1 MTKTGIITF
10 HFVNNYGGALQTFA
24 LQKYIAEEFG
34 HDVRVIDYRNRFIQ
48 FTDFV
53 RLFPVTP
60 NSNEIAAGIRT
71 MTSRLRRL
79 KRFDQFVKEHIGLT
93 RRYESI
99 GALKKD
105 PPVFDHYICG
115 SDQIWNPTIT
125 LKPDPAY
132 FLSFIGDPAKKTA
145 YAPSFG
151 NAGIPGRTRAE
162 VRKLINRIGYVSVRE
177 ESGQKLIRKIT
188 GKAVEK
194 LIDPTFLIDREEW
207 DKIAVMPQSVRPDE
221 PYILLYIMQQDDEV
235 YEYARRLKEQLGIKM
250 VEISRYGYNPG
261 FVDETVID
269 AGPGEFLGLFKN
281 AACVC
286 TNSYH
291 GLAYSV
297 IYEKD
302 CCLVPC
308 KRFTARIDNLLNLLG
323 IDAHKD
329 SKEERAMMLS
339 YDRDAVRKIIGK
351 ERERSRRFLQRALHA

>member
-1 MTKTGIITF
+1 
-10 HFVNNYGGALQTFA
+10 
-24 LQKYIAEEFG
+24 
-34 HDVRVIDYRNRFIQ
+34 
-48 FTDFV
+48 
-53 RLFPVTP
+53 
-60 NSNEIAAGIRT
+60 
-71 MTSRLRRL
+71 
-79 KRFDQFVKEHIGLT
+79 
-93 RRYESI
+93 
-99 GALKKD
+99 
-105 PPVFDHYICG
+105 
-115 SDQIWNPTIT
+115 
-125 LKPDPAY
+125 
-132 FLSFIGDPAKKTA
+132 
-145 YAPSFG
+145 
-151 NAGIPGRTRAE
+151 
-162 VRKLINRIGYVSVRE
+162 
-177 ESGQKLIRKIT
+177 
-188 GKAVEK
+188 
-194 LIDPTFLIDREEW
+194 
-207 DKIAVMPQSVRPDE
+207 
-221 PYILLYIMQQDDEV
+221 MQQDDEV